1 MTEVAP
7 AMRICLSIVSILILL
22 TLCAELVSVRGYGNQ
37 TGSACPA
44 CIVDDDGTE
53 TGEAVQRENLATKY
67 YFWDIAGLMPAAQ
80 SAKTSLLLSVQG
92 AEIVQISSGIR
103 RHRQLCRECC

>member
-1 MTEVAP
+1 
-7 AMRICLSIVSILILL
+7 MRFCLSIVSALILL

-37 TGSACPA
+37 TDSACPA
-44 CIVDDDGTE
+44 CIVDEDGSE
-53 TGEAVQRENLATKY
+53 TGAAGQRENLATKY
-67 YFWDIAGLMPAAQ
+67 YFWDMPGVVQTAQ
-80 SAKTSLLLSVQG
+80 MAKTSLILSVQG